1 MMFKTPSVSRLVL
14 AIAAALCA
22 AATIAH
28 AADSGADEIKEIVV
42 TAEKT
47 SAPLS
52 KIPISISAVSGETL
66 QEQHITDYEGLSRA
80 VPNLSFSSF
89 GGPGQSNI
97 EIRGIS
103 SQAGS
108 ATTGIYLDEVPIN
121 ILNIYTAGATEPR
134 FFDIDRVEVLRGPQ
148 GTIYGSSSMGGTIH
162 FVSNQPVLDKFSGDM
177 HSSVSA
183 NSGRF
188 DQRRDR
194 RRRESAAHRR
204 QGCAAAGRAG

>member
-1 MMFKTPSVSRLVL
+1 MFPTPWVFRSVL
-14 AIAAALCA
+14 AIATALSGAASA
-22 AATIAH
+22 AQ

-52 KIPISISAVSGETL
+52 KIPISISAISGETL

-148 GTIYGSSSMGGTIH
+148 GTIYGSSPWAAPFI
-162 FVSNQPVLDKFSGDM
+162 
-177 HSSVSA
+177 SSATSPSWTSSRETCIARSA
-183 NSGRF
+183 GLRTVRSTARPT
-188 DQRRDR
+188 
-194 RRRESAAHRR
+194 AW
-204 QGCAAAGRAG
+204 